1 MIFLL
6 KIETAQGTS
15 FPINWIGIS
24 DFDGSLRFEVLSD
37 DMNLLYGIFIDP
49 EQTRVITRVY
59 DEEQKIYEG
68 FTAFKGIEK
77 MASNNIVVRL
87 MRG

>member
-1 MIFLL
+1 MELIKL
-6 KIETAQGTS
+6 ITAKGVELS
-15 FPINWIGIS
+15 IDWIGIS

-37 DMNLLYGIFIDP
+37 DMNLLYGIFTDP
-49 EQTRVITRVY
+49 EQTGTLTRVY
-59 DEEQKIYEG
+59 DEEQKVYEG